1 MDNLLYFL
9 LTNITALLSLITLI
23 VLITIHIVKKTGFKA
38 FDYVAVLICFIGMY
52 LYIPAKF
59 VAWGF
64 NYQNTEC
71 LEKALKLSINPYEKR
86 LCNKYLAE
94 IYAADIFNQ
103 RIKDGN
109 KAIDYMEKALKGE
122 YTKYEGETFM
132 LARLYSIK
140 GDVQKTKKLNE
151 ILGSTT
157 GVSLRNIYIMNNEYQ
172 KAIDTFS
179 EKNKSTEN
187 FLKADLYK
195 KIGNMEKS
203 KEALKIAQDTYN
215 SQISRYKQASDK
227 MKYEENIA
235 KYKSVEAYKSWL
247 NSQKIEF
254 KF

>member
-9 LTNITALLSLITLI
+9 LTNIISLLSLITLI
-23 VLITIHIVKKTGFKA
+23 VLIVIHIVKKTGFKVI
-38 FDYVAVLICFIGMY
+38 DYLAVLICFIGMY
-52 LYIPAKF
+52 LYIPALL

-64 NYQNTEC
+64 NYQNPEC

-122 YTKYEGETFM
+122 YEKYVVETTM
-132 LARLYSIK
+132 LAHWYSLK
-140 GDVQKTKKLNE
+140 GDYKKTEDLNKNLK
-151 ILGSTT
+151 INALA
-157 GVSLRNIYIMNNEYQ
+157 LRNIYITNNEYQ

-179 EKNKSTEN
+179 EKNKGVEN

-195 KIGNMEKS
+195 KIGNTEKS
-203 KEALKIAQDTYN
+203 KEALKIAQDAYKK
-215 SQISRYKQASDK
+215 QISSYNTASD
-227 MKYEENIA
+227 YEEYIA

-247 NSQKIEF
+247 NTMRKEF
-254 KF
+254 KFD